1 MIKVIKAE
9 RAAEIL
15 KEHGYKDA
23 NAEKIKRGLAQR
35 VFPFGQAIQMS
46 SNTVYDI
53 YENLLM
59 KGIAERDSEEG

>member
-23 NAEKIKRGLAQR
+23 NAEKIKRGLVQR
-35 VFPFGQAIQMS
+35 VFPFGQAIQM
-46 SNTVYDI
+46 
-53 YENLLM
+53 
-59 KGIAERDSEEG
+59 

>member
-23 NAEKIKRGLAQR
+23 NAEKIKMGLVQG
-35 VFPFGQAIQMS
+35 VFPFGQAIHMS
-46 SNTVYDI
+46 KSTVYDI
-53 YENLLM
+53 YENLLF
-59 KGIAERDSEEG
+59 KWIAERDSDV